1 MKLEQFVRLKKQK
14 VVKSEVD
21 FRAEAKEDE
30 YI

>member
-1 MKLEQFVRLKKQK
+1 MKLGQFVHSKKQK

-30 YI
+30 DV